1 LLRGVRGTE
10 AAVSSH
16 AAGDAFV
23 LIETDALKAV
33 TLPPWAE
40 GHEVSVTCAGQ
51 SAGLTLASKPRPAAI
66 ADPSGGTT
74 ADSEARAAIAQVL
87 AALRQQGLIA
97 P

>member
-10 AAVSSH
+10 ATVNGH
-16 AAGDAFV
+16 AAGEAFV
-23 LIETDALKAV
+23 LIEAEALRAI

-40 GHEVSVTCAGQ
+40 GYEVSVSCGERTAE
-51 SAGLTLASKPRPAAI
+51 LMLASKPRPAAI

-74 ADSEARAAIAQVL
+74 ADSEARAAIAQML
-87 AALRQQGLIA
+87 AAMREQGLIA